1 MPYHISAFNK
11 DYCIR
16 GKIMSFDEKRLTR
29 DARDALNFLGE
40 SSHEYYFYYDFREH
54 MVTFSRNTWD
64 RFDLP
69 RTENDT
75 CAPRQ
80 LYEIVHPQDR
90 PIVAMQF
97 RRLTR
102 GETDTYEGRYRL
114 LTHTGEYVWV
124 SSCGKSQLAGK
135 DTPVWMIGRIADCE
149 ETAPADVFDLD
160 RLKKDVQIYLTG
172 ESPASLLVLGVDNLR
187 SINLKHGRSFGDEVL
202 THLGAAFEEAV
213 YGRQRIYHTMGDCYA
228 AILPYAEEEQVTQV
242 FQYVQKRMADYC
254 TLSAGSVPLLTYKIP
269 DAETLYQYAEVTLA
283 SAKRQGRN
291 KIVFFS
297 AEDYE
302 KELSILELKDELT
315 HSVEDGFRGF
325 SLVYQPQVRTNGFR
339 LYGAEALL
347 RYRSEHRGIVSPV
360 EFIPLLEQ
368 LGLIG
373 KVGMWVLR
381 QSLAQCRLWRGFM
394 PDFHMSVNL
403 SFAQLYQ
410 ENIARDVLQ
419 AVEESG
425 LPGSALT
432 LEVTESLELV
442 EYARIN
448 EIFRQWKYSGIE
460 ISVDDFGTGYSGLS
474 RLKDLEVDEIKIDGV
489 FVNNIHRSAYNYR
502 LLNNVIQLADSSR
515 IRVCCEGVES
525 EAELRVLQELHPVLL
540 QGYLISRPCT
550 PEEFENKFFD
560 TTSQAYQDRQTRIAN
575 FNARTT
581 EPVEQASACDE
592 KELALKVLSSESNIY
607 YISDPETYEL
617 YYLNPAGQS
626 LFGMKNYQGR
636 KCYRVLQ
643 GRDSPCPNCTNA
655 RLRQDSFYVWDYE
668 NEYCNRHFLLRDKL
682 IEYRGRPVRLE
693 VASDITKHE
702 NVSRDTGE
710 RLSFAQKIVENTAI
724 LSGNSRYDEAVEK
737 VLASVG
743 QYYEADRA
751 YLFEP
756 TSGRQNFW
764 DNTFEWCAPGV
775 EPQHGNLQQVP
786 PVVLRRW
793 MDQFSHNRTICIL
806 NLDVIRE
813 QSPKE
818 WEILHAQNITRLIA
832 VPLRDNDRTIGFIG
846 VDNPRKSIR
855 DDSQIRV
862 LAHFLITRL
871 HQEQNDNRYR
881 QLLQANGQEIFSQLG
896 LGMWVIHISPDQTR
910 YEMLGDDTMDQVM
923 GINQTL
929 SQADYY
935 QYWYS
940 RVNPGY
946 YEYVNRSMRSMV
958 DSGKVVQLEYSWKH
972 PQRGDILVRCT
983 GMRTA
988 DENGDICLKGYHRI
1002 IDDVDQQPYMPAVC
1016 ERDIFE
1022 YNELN
1027 RNIFFHTKRILLD
1040 GNNLQEQGFPQS
1052 WVENGMVHPNGAQT
1066 FVEAFHRVRMRDEL
1080 GQVQVQLRDKSGK
1093 YEWYRLTLQHLSQQ
1107 LQDLD
1112 TVLVLVEPIGSER
1125 VQEVEY
1131 MRMRRFYQV
1140 LLSESIAYAEVD
1152 LDSDELQAAGGIW
1165 QCYEKDYLHT
1175 GRHFFR
1181 ALTRALSRSLSR
1193 DEVQI
1198 LEEYAD
1204 PEAREKLFA
1213 EGNLSHRFYYRRSIG
1228 NELHWVELTVY
1239 LFREQLS
1246 GNVYGLLYLKD
1257 VNAEKER
1264 ELAQLDAANRDPLT
1278 EIYNRTAFEREMTRS
1293 IIESTASPCGYLL
1306 LLDVDNFK
1314 QINDRHGHIRGDDML
1329 KKVSQQL
1336 LKTFR
1341 KGDVIGRMGGDEF
1354 LVYIRGSIPRD
1365 SLEQRLKNF
1374 LEQLRLDSG
1383 NVLTCSMGLT
1393 CVVSEHFDYARSL
1406 SRADT
1411 AMYHSKRNGK
1421 NSFSF
1426 YEDLQL

>member
-1 MPYHISAFNK
+1 
-11 DYCIR
+11 
-16 GKIMSFDEKRLTR
+16 MSFDMQRLTQ
-29 DARDALNFLGE
+29 DARNALDFLGE
-40 SSHEYYFYYDFREH
+40 SSHEYYFYYNFKDR
-54 MVTFSRNTWD
+54 MAVFSRNMWEQ
-64 RFDLP
+64 FELP
-69 RTENDT
+69 RTRDDA

-80 LYEIVHPQDR
+80 LYEIIHLQDR
-90 PIVAMQF
+90 PIVSMQF
-97 RRLTR
+97 RRLCR
-102 GETDTYEGRYRL
+102 GEVDSYEGRYRL
-114 LTHTGEYVWV
+114 MTHTGEYVWV
-124 SSCGKSQLAGK
+124 SSCGKSQLDNQGK
-135 DTPVWMIGRIADCE
+135 PQWMIGRISECKEA
-149 ETAPADVFDLD
+149 AVPADVFDLD
-160 RLKKDVQIYLTG
+160 RLKKDVKIYLSG
-172 ESPASLLVLGVDNLR
+172 ETPSSLLIIGVDNLR

-202 THLGAAFEEAV
+202 ARLGAAFEEAV
-213 YGRQRIYHTMGDCYA
+213 YGRQRVYHTVGDCYA
-228 AILPYAEEEQVTQV
+228 AVLPYVEEDQVTQV
-242 FQYVQKRMADYC
+242 FQYVQQRMADCC

-283 SAKRQGRN
+283 AAKRQGRN

-315 HSVEDGFRGF
+315 HSVENDFQGF
-325 SLVYQPQVRTNGFR
+325 SLVYQPQVSTIGFR
-339 LYGAEALL
+339 VYGAEALL
-347 RYRSEHRGIVSPV
+347 RYHSEHRGMVSPV

-373 KVGMWVLR
+373 KVGMWVLCR
-381 QSLAQCRLWRGFM
+381 ALEQCRAWRAYM

-410 ENIARDVLQ
+410 ENIARDVLDVL
-419 AVEESG
+419 AKSG

-474 RLKDLEVDEIKIDGV
+474 RLKDLEVDEIKVDGV

-502 LLNNVIQLADSSR
+502 LLNNVIQLAESSR

-525 EAELRVLQELHPVLL
+525 EEELRVLQELHPMLL
-540 QGYLISRPCT
+540 QGYLISHPCT
-550 PEEFENKFFD
+550 PEAFVEKFFD
-560 TTSQAYQDRQTRIAN
+560 ETSRPYQERQQRIAN
-575 FNARTT
+575 FNAQGPK
-581 EPVEQASACDE
+581 PVEPASACDE
-592 KELALKVLSSESNIY
+592 KELALQVLRSESNIY

-643 GRDSPCPNCTNA
+643 GRDSPCPNCTNM
-655 RLRQDSFYVWDYE
+655 RLRKDSFYVWDYE

-710 RLSFAQKIVENTAI
+710 RLIFAQKIVENSAI
-724 LSGNSRYDEAVEK
+724 LSGDRSYEEAVDK

-756 TSGRQNFW
+756 TPGQHGYW
-764 DNTFEWCAPGV
+764 DNTFEWCAAGV
-775 EPQHGNLQQVP
+775 EPQHANLQQVP
-786 PVVLRRW
+786 PGALRRW
-793 MDQFSHNRTICIL
+793 MEQFSHNRTIYIL
-806 NLDVIRE
+806 NLDTVRE
-813 QSPKE
+813 QNPEE
-818 WEILHAQNITRLIA
+818 WQVLTDQNITRLIA
-832 VPLRDNDRTIGFIG
+832 VPVRDNERTIGFIG

-862 LAHFLITRL
+862 LANFLILRL
-871 HQEQNDNRYR
+871 HQEQNENRYR
-881 QLLQANGQEIFSQLG
+881 QLLQADGSEIFSQLG
-896 LGMWVIHISPDQTR
+896 LGMWVIRISPDNKVH
-910 YEMLGDDTMDQVM
+910 EMLGDDTMDQVM
-923 GINQTL
+923 GLTRTL
-929 SQADYY
+929 DPAGYY
-935 QYWYS
+935 QYWYN

-946 YEYVNRSMRSMV
+946 YEYVNRSMQNMIESR
-958 DSGKVVQLEYSWKH
+958 KVVQLEYSWKH

-983 GMRTA
+983 GMRVA
-988 DENGDICLKGYHRI
+988 DDNGYICLKGYHRI
-1002 IDDVDQQPYMPAVC
+1002 VDDVDQQAYIPATC
-1016 ERDIFE
+1016 EREIFE
-1022 YNELN
+1022 YNELS

-1040 GNNLQEQGFPQS
+1040 GDTLQEQGFPQS
-1052 WVENGMVHPNGAQT
+1052 WVDSGMVHPGSAQT
-1066 FVEAFHRVRMRDEL
+1066 LTEAFRRVRMRDEL
-1080 GQVQVQLRDKSGK
+1080 GQIQVQLRAKNGQYK
-1093 YEWYRLTLQHLSQQ
+1093 WFRLTLQHLSQQ

-1112 TVLVLVEPIGSER
+1112 TVLVLVEPIDNER
-1125 VQEVEY
+1125 IQEVEY
-1131 MRMRRFYQV
+1131 MRMQRFYQV
-1140 LLSESIAYAEVD
+1140 LLSEAIAYAEVD
-1152 LDSDELQAAGGIW
+1152 LDRDELQAAGGIW
-1165 QCYEKDYLHT
+1165 QCYEKDYLNT
-1175 GRHFFR
+1175 GRHFFQE
-1181 ALTRALSRSLSR
+1181 LSQALSRTLNPEEMSVLK
-1193 DEVQI
+1193 
-1198 LEEYAD
+1198 EYAD
-1204 PEAREKLFA
+1204 PSAREKLFA

-1228 NELHWVELTVY
+1228 NEMHWVELTVY

-1246 GNVYGLLYLKD
+1246 GSVYALLYLKD

-1293 IIESTASPCGYLL
+1293 IIESTASPCGYLM

-1314 QINDRHGHIRGDDML
+1314 QINDQHGHMEGDAML
-1329 KKVSQQL
+1329 KTVSQQL

-1354 LVYIRGSIPRD
+1354 LVYVRGVIPKS
-1365 SLEQRLKNF
+1365 SLEQRLRQF
-1374 LEQLRLDSG
+1374 LEQLRISSG

-1393 CVVSEHFDYARSL
+1393 CVTSEHFDYAHSL
-1406 SRADT
+1406 ERADT
-1411 AMYHSKRNGK
+1411 AMYYSKRNGK
-1421 NSFSF
+1421 NGFSF
-1426 YEDLQL
+1426 YEDLPEETGTIFQSDNS

>member
-1 MPYHISAFNK
+1 
-11 DYCIR
+11 
-16 GKIMSFDEKRLTR
+16 MSFDMQRLTR
-29 DARDALNFLGE
+29 DARNALNFLGE
-40 SSHEYYFYYDFREH
+40 SSHDYYFYYNFTDR
-54 MVTFSRNTWD
+54 MAVFSQNTWD

-69 RTENDT
+69 ASEEHI

-97 RRLTR
+97 RRLCR
-102 GETDTYEGRYRL
+102 GETDAYEGRYRL
-114 LTHTGEYVWV
+114 LNHAGEYVWV
-124 SSCGKSQLAGK
+124 SSCGKSQLDEEGRPK
-135 DTPVWMIGRIADCE
+135 WMIGRITDCK
-149 ETAPADVFDLD
+149 ETDVPMDVFDLD
-160 RLKKDVQIYLTG
+160 RLKKDVQIYLSG
-172 ESPASLLVLGVDNLR
+172 ENPASLLVIGVDNLR
-187 SINLKHGRSFGDEVL
+187 SINLKHGRSFGDTLL
-202 THLGAAFEEAV
+202 TRLGASLEEAV
-213 YGRQRIYHTMGDCYA
+213 YGRQRVYHTVGDCYA
-228 AILPYAEEEQVTQV
+228 VVLPYVEEELVTKV
-242 FQYVQKRMADYC
+242 FQYVQKHMADCC
-254 TLSAGSVPLLTYKIP
+254 TLSAGCVPVLTYKIP

-302 KELSILELKDELT
+302 KELSALELKDELT
-315 HSVEDGFRGF
+315 RSVKENFRGF
-325 SLVYQPQVRTNGFR
+325 SLVYQPQVCTNGFR
-339 LYGAEALL
+339 VYGAEALL
-347 RYRSEHRGIVSPV
+347 RYHSEHRGDVSPV

-368 LGLIG
+368 QGLIG

-381 QSLAQCRLWRGFM
+381 QALVQCKAWRAFM
-394 PDFHMSVNL
+394 PEFRMSVNL

-410 ENIARDVLQ
+410 ENIARDVLH
-419 AVEESG
+419 ALEESG
-425 LPGSALT
+425 LPGNALT

-474 RLKDLEVDEIKIDGV
+474 RLKDLEVDEIKVDGV

-502 LLNNVIQLADSSR
+502 LLSNVIQLADSSR
-515 IRVCCEGVES
+515 IRVCCEGVEN
-525 EAELRVLQELHPVLL
+525 EEELRVLQELHPMLL
-540 QGYLISRPCT
+540 QGFLISRPCT
-550 PEEFENKFFD
+550 PEQFVDKFF
-560 TTSQAYQDRQTRIAN
+560 TETSRAYLDRQERIAN
-575 FNARTT
+575 FNARGPKPA
-581 EPVEQASACDE
+581 EPTATCDE
-592 KELALKVLSSESNIY
+592 KELALEVLSSESNIY

-643 GRDSPCPNCTNA
+643 GRDSPCPNCTNK

-693 VASDITKHE
+693 VTSDITKHE
-702 NVSRDTGE
+702 NVSRDTGD
-710 RLSFAQKIVENTAI
+710 RLVFAQKIVENTAI
-724 LSGNSRYDEAVEK
+724 LSGNSRYDEAVDK

-756 TSGRQNFW
+756 TAGHHGFW

-775 EPQHGNLQQVP
+775 EPQHENLQQVP
-786 PVVLRRW
+786 PGALQRW
-793 MDQFSHNRTICIL
+793 MDQFAHDRSIYIW
-806 NLDVIRE
+806 NLDTVRE
-813 QSPKE
+813 QNHEE
-818 WEILHAQNITRLIA
+818 WEVLSAQNITRLIA
-832 VPLRDNDRTIGFIG
+832 VPVRDDGCTVGFIG

-862 LAHFLITRL
+862 LSNFLVTRM
-871 HQEQNDNRYR
+871 HQEQNEKRYR
-881 QLLQANGQEIFSQLG
+881 QLLQSNGREIFGRLG
-896 LGMWVIHISPDQTR
+896 LGMWIIRISPDHTVH
-910 YEMLGDDTMDQVM
+910 EMVGDDTMDRVM
-923 GINQTL
+923 GLTRTL
-929 SQADYY
+929 SPTEYY
-935 QYWYS
+935 QYWYT
-940 RVNPGY
+940 RINPGY
-946 YEYVNRSMRSMV
+946 YEYVNRSVQSME

-983 GMRTA
+983 GMRTV
-988 DENGDICLKGYHRI
+988 DRNGYICLQGYHRI
-1002 IDDVDQQPYMPAVC
+1002 VDDLDQQPYMPSVC

-1040 GNNLQEQGFPQS
+1040 GENLQEHGFPES
-1052 WVENGMVHPNGAQT
+1052 WVDSGMVHPASSQT
-1066 FVEAFHRVRMRDEL
+1066 FTEAFHRVRMRDTL
-1080 GQVQVQLRDKSGK
+1080 GQIQVQLRARSGK
-1093 YEWYRLTLQHLSQQ
+1093 YEWFRLTLQHLSQQ

-1125 VQEVEY
+1125 TQEVEY

-1140 LLSESIAYAEVD
+1140 LLSEAVAYAEVD
-1152 LDSDELQAAGGIW
+1152 LDRDELQAAGGIW
-1165 QCYEKDYLHT
+1165 QCYEQDYLHT

-1181 ALTRALSRSLSR
+1181 ELSNALAQSLNKE
-1193 DEVQI
+1193 EVQV
-1198 LEEYAD
+1198 LKEYAD
-1204 PEAREKLFA
+1204 PAAWEKLFA
-1213 EGNLSHRFYYRRSIG
+1213 EGNLSHRFYYRRNIG

-1257 VNAEKER
+1257 VNTEKQR

-1278 EIYNRTAFEREMTRS
+1278 EIYNRMAFEREMTRS

-1314 QINDRHGHIRGDDML
+1314 QINDLRGHIEGDAML
-1329 KKVSQQL
+1329 KTVSQQL
-1336 LKTFR
+1336 LQTFR

-1354 LVYIRGSIPRD
+1354 LVYIRGVIPRD
-1365 SLEQRLKNF
+1365 SLEQRLKQF
-1374 LEQLRLDSG
+1374 LEQLRVKSG

-1393 CVVSEHFDYARSL
+1393 CVASEHFDYARSL

-1426 YEDLQL
+1426 YEDLQQ